1 MILAV
6 DVGNTN
12 IVLGCLDKDRTY
24 FVERLSTNRQK
35 TELEY
40 AIDIKNVL
48 EIYKINPDDLE
59 GGIISSVVPQV
70 TGILRRSLQKLLH
83 GSVKVVGPG
92 LKTGLNIQMDNPGQL
107 GSDLVVGAVAAIAE
121 YPVPLIFVDMGT
133 ATTIAAVD
141 EHKNYIG
148 GAILP
153 GVRTSL
159 DSLVARAAQLSQVS
173 LEPPRRKIGK
183 NTMECLRSGIIYG
196 NAACL
201 DGMIDRFEE
210 ELGQKA
216 TVIATGGMARVIVPQ
231 CRREIILDDDL
242 LLKGLLVIYEK
253 NRK

>member
-48 EIYKINPDDLE
+48 EIYKIAPGDLE
-59 GGIISSVVPQV
+59 GGIISSVVPQI
-70 TGILRRSLQKLLH
+70 TGILRRSLEKLLH

-173 LEPPRRKIGK
+173 LEPPKRKIGK

-196 NAACL
+196 NAACI

-210 ELGQKA
+210 ELGRKT

>member
-48 EIYKINPDDLE
+48 EIYKIDPDDLE

-173 LEPPRRKIGK
+173 LEPPKRKIGK

>member
-231 CRREIILDDDL
+231 WRREIILDDDL

>member
-48 EIYKINPDDLE
+48 EIYKIDPGALE

>member
-48 EIYKINPDDLE
+48 EIYRINPDDLE